1 MTFIH
6 REIVLANG
14 SRMDYNKAGGRN
26 MKEQEFLDALYQMMN
41 EAGNLEI
48 ATLIEEPEELALYVE
63 LTDGARYHIQV
74 RSTSLRF

>member
-1 MTFIH
+1 
-6 REIVLANG
+6 
-14 SRMDYNKAGGRN
+14 